1 MAVRAGEEVVVD
13 VGVAVFATDRS
24 WAVDDLAREVE
35 ARGLASL
42 ALPEHTHLPVD
53 HTPHPSGQPLP
64 DEYRRTLDPFVA
76 LAVAAAVTEHLRL
89 VTGVTLVAQRDPL
102 VLAKEVATLDHLS
115 GGRVTV
121 GVGYGWN
128 RPEVAHHGVP
138 FAHRRDAVQ
147 DRVAALRDLWTED
160 VASSDRPYA
169 RFGPTWSW
177 PKPVQRPHPPLL
189 LGAALGP
196 RTLRDLV
203 AGFDGWL
210 PIGASAVREG
220 LPRLRDAWEAAG
232 RAGRALVHVYGTRPD
247 AEVLRGLAGFGVD
260 AVSLWL
266 PSAPRAEALPLLD
279 AIAAA
284 AEGLT

>member
-1 MAVRAGEEVVVD
+1 MQ

-42 ALPEHTHLPVD
+42 AVPEHTHIPVD

-76 LAVAAAVTEHLRL
+76 LTVAASVTQRLRL

-102 VLAKEVATLDHLS
+102 VLAKEVATLDLLS

-128 RPEVAHHGVP
+128 RPEVAHHGVA
-138 FAHRRDAVQ
+138 FSERRAAVQ
-147 DRVAALRDLWTED
+147 DRVLALRSLWTEE

-177 PKPVQRPHPPLL
+177 PKPVQSPHPPLL
-189 LGAALGP
+189 LGAGLGP
-196 RTLRDLV
+196 RTIGDLV
-203 AGFDGWL
+203 EAFDGWM
-210 PIGASAVREG
+210 PIGASAVRDG
-220 LPRLRDAWEAAG
+220 LPRLQGAWETAG
-232 RAGRALVHVYGTRPD
+232 RPGRPLVHVYGTRPD
-247 AEVLRGLAGFGVD
+247 AEVLQELAGFGVD

-266 PSAPRAEALPLLD
+266 PSASRADALPVLD

-284 AEGLT
+284 AEGLR

>member
-1 MAVRAGEEVVVD
+1 VE

-24 WAVDDLAREVE
+24 WPIDDLAREVE

-42 ALPEHTHLPVD
+42 ALPEHTHMPVD
-53 HTPHPSGQPLP
+53 HTPHPAGRGLP

-76 LAVAAAVTEHLRL
+76 LAVAASVTERLRL

-128 RPEVAHHGVP
+128 RPEVADHGVP
-138 FAHRRDAVQ
+138 FEERRAAVL
-147 DRVAALRDLWTED
+147 DRVLALRSLWTEE
-160 VASSDRPYA
+160 VAASDRPYA
-169 RFGPTWSW
+169 HFAPSWSW
-177 PKPVQRPHPPLL
+177 PKPAQRPHPPLL
-189 LGAALGP
+189 LGAGIGP
-196 RTLRDLV
+196 RTLADLV
-203 AGFDGWL
+203 MAFDGWL
-210 PIGASAVREG
+210 PIGAGATREG
-220 LPRLRDAWEAAG
+220 VPRLRDAWEAAG
-232 RAGRALVHVYGTRPD
+232 RAGRPIVHVYGTRPD
-247 AEVLRGLAGFGVD
+247 AEVLRELATLGVD

-266 PSAPRAEALPLLD
+266 PPTPRADALPVLD

-284 AEGLT
+284 AEALA

>member
-1 MAVRAGEEVVVD
+1 MD
-13 VGVAVFATDRS
+13 VGVAMFATDLS
-24 WAVDDLAREVE
+24 WPVDDLAREVE

-42 ALPEHTHLPVD
+42 ALPEHTHIPVD

-76 LAVAAAVTEHLRL
+76 LAVAATVTEQLRL

-102 VLAKEVATLDHLS
+102 VLAKEVATLDLLS

-128 RPEVAHHGVP
+128 RPEVAHHGVA
-138 FAHRRDAVQ
+138 FEERRAAVQ
-147 DRVAALRDLWTED
+147 DRVAAMRSLWTQE
-160 VASSDRPYA
+160 VASSDRPFA

-177 PKPVQRPHPPLL
+177 PKPVQSPHPPLL
-189 LGAALGP
+189 LGAGLGP
-196 RTLRDLV
+196 RTLADLV
-203 AGFDGWL
+203 EGFDGWL
-210 PIGASAVREG
+210 PIGARAVRDG
-220 LPRLRDAWEAAG
+220 LPRLQDAWDAAG
-232 RAGRALVHVYGTRPD
+232 RPGRPLVHVYGTRPD
-247 AEVLRGLAGFGVD
+247 VEVLQGLAALGVD

-266 PSAPRAEALPLLD
+266 PSAPRAEALPVLD

-284 AEGLT
+284 AEGLP

>member
-1 MAVRAGEEVVVD
+1 ME

-24 WAVDDLAREVE
+24 WPVDDLAREVE

-76 LAVAAAVTEHLRL
+76 LAVAATVTERLRL
-89 VTGVTLVAQRDPL
+89 LTGVTLVAQRDPL
-102 VLAKEVATLDHLS
+102 VLAKEVATLDLLS

-121 GVGYGWN
+121 GVGYGWD

-138 FAHRRDAVQ
+138 FAERRAAVQ
-147 DRVAALRDLWTED
+147 DRVAAMRSLWTED

-177 PKPVQRPHPPLL
+177 PKPVQHPHPPLL
-189 LGAALGP
+189 LGAGLGP

-203 AGFDGWL
+203 EAFDGWL

-220 LPRLRDAWEAAG
+220 LPGLRDAWEAAG
-232 RAGRALVHVYGTRPD
+232 RSGRPLVHVYGTRPE
-247 AEVLRGLAGFGVD
+247 AEMLRELAELGVD

-266 PSAPRAEALPLLD
+266 PSAPRAEALPVLD

-284 AEGLT
+284 AEGLS